1 MKLIK
6 NTVIKIA
13 FIYLVLYF
21 HSCSPSP
28 DNSQDPNGVGILT
41 NLFMT
46 VAGLDFKNQ
55 AVTSI
60 TGILYDTTGE
70 PLANATLDL
79 SASSTTREIYPTTRA
94 ISDSF
99 TTTDADG
106 VFYLKLKLG
115 NFTINVTKADG
126 TKIGSFTMD
135 VSSSSTPPKVNSTG
149 NFGVTGV
156 GVAPISATPPSVT
169 DSPLES
175 ISYSSNSYDLSMGIA
190 TTLPAKLT
198 GGKITSCTVS
208 PSLPTGLFLSNTT
221 CRITGIP
228 TVTQSSTAYTITASN
243 AKSTV
248 KGVLNLAV
256 VLVPPTN
263 LSYGVGFK
271 VFSLNGANQSI
282 TPTFSGSALSGC
294 TISQPLPSGLSLNTT
309 TCAIS
314 GTPTVLSSQS
324 SYTITAT
331 NGAGSTTATLLISVL
346 AVPPTGLSYGST
358 SFILY
363 KDAALNSLTPSYEGS
378 PLTGCTVNT
387 SLPPGLTLNTS
398 SCAISGTPTAIQG
411 ISSYTITAT
420 NSAGSSS
427 VTISFRVLGPPSG
440 LSYTSSTLTLGV
452 GISMT
457 ALTPTVTGTVT
468 SYSVS
473 SSLPGGL
480 NLNSA
485 TGVISGTPNIALN
498 STAYTITASN
508 PSGSTTFSLTISVV
522 GAPSGLSYSSSNLSL
537 SIGTAMTELTP
548 TVTGGTVTSYTVSPS
563 LPSGLSLNGNTGV
576 ISGTPT
582 SEQSSSTY
590 VIRAT
595 NIAGNSSVTI
605 SISVIIVPYVSVP
618 LGLLK
623 TGQTSSYVDYDDG
636 YYQKGVARTFVTGGT
651 TGLLWQRCSAGQN
664 NDATCSGRAQSYL
677 WDQANSYCS
686 NLTLAG
692 KTWRLPTVNELK
704 SLEDYGKSSSPSID
718 TSAFPNTQ
726 SYGYWSSSTYARITS
741 YAWLVGFTSGGV
753 NYYYKYYDG
762 YVRCVTGP

>member
-6 NTVIKIA
+6 NTIIKIA

-79 SASSTTREIYPTTRA
+79 SASSTREIYPTTRA
-94 ISDSF
+94 ASEST

-126 TKIGSFTMD
+126 TKMGSFTMD

-156 GVAPISATPPSVT
+156 GVAPISSTPPSVT

-175 ISYSSNSYDLSMGIA
+175 LTYTSSSFSLGLGIGI
-190 TTLPAKLT
+190 TLPAKIS
-198 GGKITSCTVS
+198 GGKISSCTAS
-208 PSLPTGLFLSNTT
+208 PSLPIGLFLSNTT

-228 TVTQSSTAYTITASN
+228 TVTQSSIAYTITASN
-243 AKSTV
+243 VKSTV
-248 KGVLNLAV
+248 KGILNLAV

-271 VFSLNGANQSI
+271 VFALNGANQSI
-282 TPTFSGSALSGC
+282 VPTFSGSALTGC
-294 TISQPLPSGLSLNTT
+294 TTNPSLPTGLSINTT

-314 GTPTVLSSQS
+314 GTPSVITSQ
-324 SYTITAT
+324 TTFQITA
-331 NGAGSTTATLLISVL
+331 NNSVGSTTTSLLISVL
-346 AVPPTGLSYGST
+346 AVPPIGFSYGGI
-358 SFILY
+358 SFLYY
-363 KDAALNSLTPSYEGS
+363 KDVQITTLTPTLGGS

-387 SLPPGLTLNTS
+387 SLPTGLNLNTTT
-398 SCAISGTPTAIQG
+398 CAISGTPSVIQG
-411 ISSYTITAT
+411 STSYIITAT

-427 VTISFRVLGPPSG
+427 VTISLRVLGPPSG

-457 ALTPTVTGTVT
+457 ALIPTVTGTVT

-480 NLNSA
+480 NLNST
-485 TGVISGTPNIALN
+485 TGVISGTPNTALN

-537 SIGTAMTELTP
+537 SIGTAMTALSP
-548 TVTGGTVTSYTVSPS
+548 TVTGTVTSYTVSPS
-563 LPSGLSLNGNTGV
+563 LPSGLNLNSNTGV

-590 VIRAT
+590 TIRASNIVGNIVT
-595 NIAGNSSVTI
+595 NI
-605 SISVIIVPYVSVP
+605 SISVIIVPYVSMP
-618 LGLLK
+618 TGLLK
-623 TGQTSSYVDYDDG
+623 TGQTKSYSAYDDG

-664 NDATCSGRAQSYL
+664 NDASCSGTAQPYT
-677 WDQANSYCS
+677 WDNANSYCS

-692 KTWRLPTVNELK
+692 KSWRLPTVNELAD
-704 SLEDYGKSSSPSID
+704 LVDYGKSSPSID

-726 SYGYWSSSTYARITS
+726 SESYRSSSTYAQPAS
-741 YAWLVGFTSGGV
+741 GSWAVDFNNGVVFFTSKSNG
-753 NYYYKYYDG
+753 Y
-762 YVRCVTGP
+762 YVRCVTGS